1 MKRLIKKVLALFSK
15 PKEEIKL
22 DPKKVEAW
30 PFPVPKPKAK
40 RKPVAKKATTVAK
53 KATTVAKKATAKKVT
68 VPKATTRPKKAK

>member
-22 DPKKVEAW
+22 DPKKVEVW
-30 PFPVPKPKAK
+30 PFPVPKAKAK
-40 RKPVAKKATTVAK
+40 RKPVAK